1 MILADENRG
10 DFERR
15 FGPTYYSFDWGPL
28 HCIVLDGNKPLPGE
42 TGWQAVHG
50 AVEGTELE
58 WLRADL
64 ALQPPGK
71 PIVVGVHIPIV
82 SSYPERRSTSPEDA
96 PYWEMTNREVLTDL
110 FAQHHVRLV
119 LQGHMHENERTVI
132 EGVEYFSSISVSGS
146 WWQRGEG
153 LERGVDNSP
162 RGYRIVSVDGV
173 SVTHRYQSSAESRT
187 PNGGEFYELGS
198 PRVASAAS
206 EFVFNCYD
214 APNAATAVAHI
225 DEGPWQPM
233 PTFAAPSP
241 ITAGLTMPHHYRLI
255 TDTRE
260 PGAGSSYHHGES
272 DASRRYI
279 QRRNRPVPD
288 RTGFHSTCRELA
300 ARSRRTGTSV
310 RGTLLLAS
318 SASVLVSGNDGAPG
332 SSREEP
338 LGY

>member
-1 MILADENRG
+1 MEQWK
-10 DFERR
+10 ER
-15 FGPTYYSFDWGPL
+15 
-28 HCIVLDGNKPLPGE
+28 
-42 TGWQAVHG
+42 
-50 AVEGTELE
+50 ELE

-82 SSYPERRSTSPEDA
+82 SSYPERRSTSPKDA

-132 EGVEYFSSISVSGS
+132 EGVEYVSSISVSGS

-187 PNGGEFYELGS
+187 PSGGEFYELGN

-214 APNAATAVAHI
+214 ALNAATAV
-225 DEGPWQPM
+225 
-233 PTFAAPSP
+233 
-241 ITAGLTMPHHYRLI
+241 R
-255 TDTRE
+255 
-260 PGAGSSYHHGES
+260 
-272 DASRRYI
+272 AS
-279 QRRNRPVPD
+279 
-288 RTGFHSTCRELA
+288 TK
-300 ARSRRTGTSV
+300 
-310 RGTLLLAS
+310 
-318 SASVLVSGNDGAPG
+318 APG
-332 SSREEP
+332 SRCPP
-338 LGY
+338 LPLLARSPPV